1 MSETILRSV
10 NVLSTL
16 TTSGVTMPE
25 GIKLSS
31 ITTLCELILSNLY
44 SKFSHLSSIN
54 SQRSIHKHST
64 YNDERH
70 AEQLSHV
77 EEHTTLE
84 VNLYVFSVFYAETE
98 RKDVEKTQ
106 SVRFLYF
113 CLPLSPETRRNV
125 LKLVSMNMV
134 KPLVGGTL
142 LQRSAFFT
150 VGSQLDIIKYVE
162 VYAFW

>member
-1 MSETILRSV
+1 MMKGT
-10 NVLSTL
+10 
-16 TTSGVTMPE
+16 
-25 GIKLSS
+25 LSS
-31 ITTLCELILSNLY
+31 CPMLKSIPLS
-44 SKFSHLSSIN
+44 K
-54 SQRSIHKHST
+54 ST
-64 YNDERH
+64 CM
-70 AEQLSHV
+70 SF
-77 EEHTTLE
+77 
-84 VNLYVFSVFYAETE
+84 FSVFYAETE

-125 LKLVSMNMV
+125 LKLVSMNTV

>member
-1 MSETILRSV
+1 MMKGT
-10 NVLSTL
+10 
-16 TTSGVTMPE
+16 
-25 GIKLSS
+25 LSS
-31 ITTLCELILSNLY
+31 CPML
-44 SKFSHLSSIN
+44 KSIP
-54 SQRSIHKHST
+54 
-64 YNDERH
+64 
-70 AEQLSHV
+70 L
-77 EEHTTLE
+77 LE

-142 LQRSAFFT
+142 LQWSAFFT